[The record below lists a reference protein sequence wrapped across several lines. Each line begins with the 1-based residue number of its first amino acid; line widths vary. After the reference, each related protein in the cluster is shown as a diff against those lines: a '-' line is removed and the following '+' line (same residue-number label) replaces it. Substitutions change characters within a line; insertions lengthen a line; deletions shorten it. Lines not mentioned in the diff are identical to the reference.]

1 MLYCKVLQ
9 LHGGEQVGPPAGGD
23 HFYLAYHLFM
33 FYSWMPIFFFDSDDD
48 AKLDFHFSSNSNL
61 LITSCPFVVYV
72 RLLKTLEANSG

>member
-1 MLYCKVLQ
+1 MLYCMVLQ

-48 AKLDFHFSSNSNL
+48 AKLDFIFSFSSDKKNYI
-61 LITSCPFVVYV
+61 LINHIMFICC
-72 RLLKTLEANSG
+72 LC